1 MLRVILTSIIV
12 PIFSQFIIAGKINI
26 IPLKRI
32 TYVYNV
38 LSVMLF
44 YTLLNVI
51 LWQYQINF
59 LIIITFFYFLSLT
72 MYYVHE
78 FRGTNAN
85 FSDILSINTAKEV
98 ASGYTYEIKARFVI
112 VFIVILIEYAL
123 HFFYYKINVL
133 GNYHKVVND
142 IDSVNIDVYRFVWHE
157 FGQVLLLLFLFF
169 IIRDIVSINKYDYS
183 LLAGEKEGYI
193 YNFIS
198 SISIFHNKDDISVK
212 DADSII
218 SFKTNENDK
227 SKVSFN
233 TLDTKNAQIIDKIEE
248 SENEYPNV
256 IVIMNESFGSVHR
269 RIETNIPV
277 TPYYDSLNGLVKGD
291 LYVNTFGGGTA
302 NTEFEFLTGV
312 SIGNYPYPVM
322 PYNNFVKRDKY
333 SIAKYFSNLGYET
346 IAMHPYTATNY
357 SRDKVYKRFGFDKL
371 YFYDDFRDKK
381 YIRKFVSDE
390 SMYEE
395 VIRRYEETRKGKK
408 KVFIFG
414 ITMQNHSGYEEFE
427 GEEVSSNIENIKS
440 KRELDSYL
448 SLMKKSDDAIK
459 ILIDYFSK
467 EKDHVILLFFGDHN
481 ASFGTDL
488 NKMVYDMDF
497 DYECTNAYAT
507 PFFIYNNRK
516 NNDKVIDGVSANF
529 LSIELFKEANLPLD
543 MIHKYLDSIYKE
555 YDVYNYHK
563 MRSRKDKKK
572 YDIKN
577 DKLAKYERE
586 YLS

>member
-269 RIETNIPV
+269 RIET
-277 TPYYDSLNGLVKGD
+277 KQ
-291 LYVNTFGGGTA
+291 
-302 NTEFEFLTGV
+302 
-312 SIGNYPYPVM
+312 
-322 PYNNFVKRDKY
+322 
-333 SIAKYFSNLGYET
+333 
-346 IAMHPYTATNY
+346 
-357 SRDKVYKRFGFDKL
+357 
-371 YFYDDFRDKK
+371 
-381 YIRKFVSDE
+381 
-390 SMYEE
+390 
-395 VIRRYEETRKGKK
+395 
-408 KVFIFG
+408 IF
-414 ITMQNHSGYEEFE
+414 
-427 GEEVSSNIENIKS
+427 
-440 KRELDSYL
+440 
-448 SLMKKSDDAIK
+448 
-459 ILIDYFSK
+459 
-467 EKDHVILLFFGDHN
+467 
-481 ASFGTDL
+481 
-488 NKMVYDMDF
+488 
-497 DYECTNAYAT
+497 
-507 PFFIYNNRK
+507 P
-516 NNDKVIDGVSANF
+516 
-529 LSIELFKEANLPLD
+529 
-543 MIHKYLDSIYKE
+543 
-555 YDVYNYHK
+555 
-563 MRSRKDKKK
+563 
-572 YDIKN
+572 
-577 DKLAKYERE
+577 
-586 YLS
+586 

>member
-12 PIFSQFIIAGKINI
+12 PIFSQFIVAGKTNI

-59 LIIITFFYFLSLT
+59 LIVITFFYFLSLT

-78 FRGTNAN
+78 FRGTNTN

-123 HFFYYKINVL
+123 HFFYYKIDVL
-133 GNYHKVVND
+133 GNYHKVING
-142 IDSVNIDVYRFVWHE
+142 IDSVNIDVYRYVWHE
-157 FGQVLLLLFLFF
+157 FGQILLFLFLF
-169 IIRDIVSINKYDYS
+169 FLIRDIVSKNKYDYS

-193 YNFIS
+193 YNFFS
-198 SISIFHNKDDISVK
+198 SISIFHNKDDISIK

-218 SFKTNENDK
+218 SFKTNDK
-227 SKVSFN
+227 SKSSFN
-233 TLDTKNAQIIDKIEE
+233 TIDTKNAQIIDIIEKN
-248 SENEYPNV
+248 ENEYPNV

-269 RIETNIPV
+269 RINTNITV
-277 TPYYDSLNGLVKGD
+277 TPYYDNLTGVIKGD

-346 IAMHPYTATNY
+346 IAMHPYTSTNY
-357 SRDKVYKRFGFDKL
+357 CRDKVYKRFGFDKL

-395 VIRRYEETRKGKK
+395 VIRRYEETKLDKK
-408 KVFIFG
+408 RAFIFG
-414 ITMQNHSGYEEFE
+414 ITMQNHSGYDEFE
-427 GEEVSSNIENIKS
+427 GEEVKSDFENIKS
-440 KRELDSYL
+440 KKELDSYL

-459 ILIDYFSK
+459 VLIDYFSK
-467 EKDHVILLFFGDHN
+467 EKEHVILLFFGDHN

-497 DYECTNAYAT
+497 EYECTNAYVT
-507 PFFIYNNRK
+507 PFFIYNNKK
-516 NNDKVIDGVSANF
+516 NNDKLIDGVSANF